1 MRFLLTLAG
10 MLVFLLGAVVM
21 FQVMG
26 STTEAEAARN
36 FFGGTAIAIVGCI
49 IIVIADPMGDPTR
62 RF

>member
-1 MRFLLTLAG
+1 MRFLLTMMG
-10 MLVFLLGAVVM
+10 MAVFLIGAIVM
-21 FQVMG
+21 FQVIG
-26 STTEAEAARN
+26 STTEVEAAWS